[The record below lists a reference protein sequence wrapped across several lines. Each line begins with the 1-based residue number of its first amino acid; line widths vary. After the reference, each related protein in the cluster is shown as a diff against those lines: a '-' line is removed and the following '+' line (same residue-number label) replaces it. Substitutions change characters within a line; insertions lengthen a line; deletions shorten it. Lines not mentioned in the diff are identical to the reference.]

1 MDVNNFHA
9 PPTEVIVGMILI
21 FLIGIILGAAICLPI
36 VHKHST
42 LPLEKLSGDWI
53 WRYTPDWI
61 LSILGCIISIVVC
74 FILISG
80 MWRM

>member
-1 MDVNNFHA
+1 MDNFTF
-9 PPTEVIVGMILI
+9 PPVEVLVGFVLVFI
-21 FLIGIILGAAICLPI
+21 IGVILGATICLPI
-36 VHKHST
+36 MHRKSNI
-42 LPLEKLSGDWI
+42 PLEKLSGDWI

-61 LSILGCIISIVVC
+61 LSVLGCVITLILC

>member
-1 MDVNNFHA
+1 MDSISM
-9 PPTEVIVGMILI
+9 PPAEVIAGFVGI
-21 FLIGIILGAAICLPI
+21 FIVGLILGAAICLPI

-61 LSILGCIISIVVC
+61 LSIVGCVICIVLC

-80 MWRM
+80 IWRM

>member
-1 MDVNNFHA
+1 MENFSM
-9 PPTEVIVGMILI
+9 PPVEVLVGFVLI
-21 FLIGIILGAAICLPI
+21 FIIGTILGAAICLPI
-36 VHKHST
+36 MHKHSDI
-42 LPLEKLSGDWI
+42 PLEKLSGDWI

-61 LSILGCIISIVVC
+61 LSILGCVITLILC

>member
-1 MDVNNFHA
+1 MENFSV
-9 PPTEVIVGMILI
+9 PPIEVLVGFVLVFI
-21 FLIGIILGAAICLPI
+21 IGTILGAAICLPI
-36 VHKHST
+36 MHKKSNI
-42 LPLEKLSGDWI
+42 PLEKLSGDWI

-61 LSILGCIISIVVC
+61 LSILGCVVTLILC

>member
-1 MDVNNFHA
+1 MENFSM
-9 PPTEVIVGMILI
+9 PPIEVLVGFVLVFI
-21 FLIGIILGAAICLPI
+21 IGTILGAAICLPI
-36 VHKHST
+36 MHKHSNI
-42 LPLEKLSGDWI
+42 PLEKLSGDWI

-61 LSILGCIISIVVC
+61 LSILGCIITLILC

>member
-1 MDVNNFHA
+1 MDSFSM
-9 PPTEVIVGMILI
+9 PPIDVIIGLVLI
-21 FLIGIILGAAICLPI
+21 FVVGLILGAAICLPI
-36 VHKHST
+36 AHKNSD

-61 LSILGCIISIVVC
+61 LSIIGCVVSIAVC

-80 MWRM
+80 IWRM